1 VIEFARTA
9 QAVAAISSKLEKI
22 ALIASYLRALEHAD
36 LAPAARYFTGNP
48 LPAFD
53 ERKLAI
59 GGRTL
64 IAAATRVWGI
74 DGTALSAAYRATGDL
89 GAALGTFARK
99 PLDLGLFHEQLTPSS
114 FSGILD
120 ELASASGKS
129 AAKRRQLYCERI
141 LGACE
146 SVLEATYVIK
156 ILTGELRIGL
166 REGLIVDAVASAF
179 ERDPQHVRR
188 ALMAAGDIGLVAER
202 ARTGTLDEIEVRYGV
217 PIGFMLAT
225 PIAYGSGY
233 RELAAANW
241 LCEDKYDGI
250 RAQAHKFGNH
260 VRIFSRTL
268 NESGDS
274 FPEVVGAL
282 AACEGDFII
291 DGEIIAQRDGEPL
304 PFRYLQPRLQR
315 KDPSPELLGEVPVT
329 FVAFD
334 VLALQG
340 RFLLDEPLVE
350 RRSLLATALHEGAHL
365 QLAPWSTL
373 EAGAAAA
380 IVEER
385 FEQARARGN
394 EGLMLKRT
402 DAPYAPGRRGRW
414 WHKLKRELSTLDVV
428 VVGVQWGHGKRHNVL
443 SDYTFAVR
451 RSADS
456 DELVTIGKAY
466 SGLTDAEIATM
477 TEWFLNH
484 RTGELG
490 RHVYAVAPEVVIE
503 VAFDI
508 IQKSDLH
515 AGGFSL
521 RFPRIVRLR
530 PDKPAHEADTLA
542 EVERIYREM
551 LEREGV
557 AH

>member
-9 QAVAAISSKLEKI
+9 EAVASTGSKLEKI
-22 ALIASYLRALEHAD
+22 ALLAAYLCRLDGAD

-48 LPAFD
+48 FPAFD
-53 ERKLAI
+53 ERTLAV
-59 GGRTL
+59 GSRTL
-64 IAAATRVWGI
+64 VAAAKNVWAL
-74 DGTALSAAYRATGDL
+74 DDAALSEAYRGTGDL
-89 GAALGTFARK
+89 GAALGRLVRK
-99 PLDLGLFHEQLTPSS
+99 PMDLGLFQERLTPASLS
-114 FSGILD
+114 AILD
-120 ELASASGKS
+120 AMASVSGKS
-129 AAKRRQLYCERI
+129 AAKRRQQYCERI
-141 LGACE
+141 LCACE
-146 SVLEATYVIK
+146 TPLEATYVIK

-166 REGLIVDAVASAF
+166 REGLIVDAVATAF
-179 ERDPQHVRR
+179 ERDTQHVRR
-188 ALMAAGDIGLVAER
+188 ALMAAGDIGLVALHAR
-202 ARTGTLDEIEVRYGV
+202 AGTLDEIEVRYGV
-217 PIGFMLAT
+217 AIGFMLAT

-233 RELAAANW
+233 RELGAGTW

-250 RAQAHKFGNH
+250 RAQGHKFGDR
-260 VRIFSRTL
+260 VKLFSRTL
-268 NESGDS
+268 NDAAAS
-274 FPEVVGAL
+274 FPEIVAAL
-282 AACEGDFII
+282 EACEGDFII
-291 DGEIIAQRDGEPL
+291 DGEIIAQRENEPL

-315 KDPSPELLGEVPVT
+315 KDPSPELLAEVPAT

-334 VLALQG
+334 LLAWHG

-350 RRSLLATALHEGAHL
+350 RRSLLAAALRAGAHL
-365 QLAPWSTL
+365 QVAPWSTL
-373 EAGAAAA
+373 EAGAAGT

-402 DAPYAPGRRGRW
+402 DSPYSPGRRGRW

-428 VVGVQWGHGKRHNVL
+428 VVGVQWGHGKRHKVL

-477 TEWFLNH
+477 TEWFLGH

-490 RHVYAVAPEVVIE
+490 RHIYAVAPEVVIE

-515 AGGFSL
+515 ASGYSL

-530 PDKPAHEADTLA
+530 PDKPAREADALA
-542 EVERIYREM
+542 DVERIYREM